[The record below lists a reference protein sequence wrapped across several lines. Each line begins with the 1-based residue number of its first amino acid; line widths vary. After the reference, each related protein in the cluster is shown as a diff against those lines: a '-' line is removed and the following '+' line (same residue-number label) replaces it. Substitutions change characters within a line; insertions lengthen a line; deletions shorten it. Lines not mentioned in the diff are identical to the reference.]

1 MSNLLDKAS
10 ILLSPTAYNNGSM
23 LSVKPENGDGDF
35 TFVRGSAAT
44 RVNAQGLVENV
55 QIISSELVSNGDF
68 SNGSTGWTLG
78 SQWSIVNETAVLVGD
93 GSFSSLEYPIAFE
106 SGKTYRVEF
115 DVIAISGNGKFQI
128 QQGALTEFSTAGSY
142 SYDVTVTNTPN
153 SNIQFARKNGSVN
166 MTLDNISVK
175 EVTEDTNLPRINYE
189 GFSYDGNGDIIPDS
203 GCGSWLLEP
212 QSTNLVPYSQDFS
225 NSSWSKTNSTI
236 VSNSTT
242 SPSGDLN
249 ADKVVETSSL
259 SYTRVRQN
267 FSFIS
272 GNSYSFSVFYKA
284 NGRNFI
290 QIEFNTS
297 AFPTSSQGVFDVGN
311 GTVNIVGAGLDSAS
325 IKDFGNGWYRCTA
338 TTTSDVTTNALVAM
352 YVSETASISYQGDGV
367 SGGFIWGAQL
377 EEQTNSTS
385 YIPTSAATNTRNQ
398 DIATNSGN
406 ATLINSTEGVLY
418 AEIAA
423 LADGVN
429 GRYISIGD
437 GSLSNYVYIRITG
450 ILNEVK
456 MGVIKGG
463 STQASKSFTVPNL
476 KQSNKLAVSYQQ
488 DLFRFY
494 VNGTLIFT
502 DTNGDI
508 FPIGT
513 LNALTFNLANTNN
526 YFNGKNKCLAVY
538 KEALTS
544 AELQSLTT
552 I

>member
-10 ILLSPTAYNNGSM
+10 ILLTPTAYNNGSM
-23 LSVKPENGDGDF
+23 LSVKPTDGDGDF

-55 QIISSELVSNGDF
+55 QIISSELVTNGDF
-68 SNGSTGWTLG
+68 SNGSTGWTVING
-78 SQWSIVNETAVLVGD
+78 NITDKYNASMTAYQSGIRVTPFNKTGKFKVL
-93 GSFSSLEYPIAFE
+93 
-106 SGKTYRVEF
+106 F
-115 DVIAISGNGKFQI
+115 DLVITSGNMKFDAGGVNNQTYTTSGTKEI
-128 QQGALTEFSTAGSY
+128 IIINPTKFEFNAFNLGW
-142 SYDVTVTNTPN
+142 V
-153 SNIQFARKNGSVN
+153 G
-166 MTLDNISVK
+166 TLDNVSVK
-175 EVTEDTNLPRINYE
+175 EVTDDTNLPRINYE
-189 GFSYDGNGDIIPDS
+189 GFSYDGNGDIIPNS
-203 GCGSWLLEP
+203 GCGSWLLEN
-212 QSTNLVPYSQDFS
+212 QSTNLYLNSETLVTQS
-225 NSSWSKTNSTI
+225 N
-236 VSNSTT
+236 
-242 SPSGDLN
+242 
-249 ADKVVETSSL
+249 A
-259 SYTRVRQN
+259 
-267 FSFIS
+267 
-272 GNSYSFSVFYKA
+272 
-284 NGRNFI
+284 
-290 QIEFNTS
+290 TS
-297 AFPTSSQGVFDVGN
+297 ASTYTVSFYGSGSITFSGTHIGSLVGN
-311 GTVNIVGAGLDSAS
+311 GADERVSVT
-325 IKDFGNGWYRCTA
+325 FTA
-338 TTTSDVTTNALVAM
+338 TSGTLTSTIIGSVNK
-352 YVSETASISYQGDGV
+352 G
-367 SGGFIWGAQL
+367 QL
-377 EEQTNSTS
+377 EEQTHSTS
-385 YIPTSAATNTRNQ
+385 YIPTSGATNTRNQ
-398 DIATNSGN
+398 DISTNSGN

-423 LADGVN
+423 LADSVN

-450 ILNEVK
+450 ILNEIK